1 MVYVTG
7 TALEL
12 GTTLLRDLGHYRY
25 RVFVERLGWK
35 LPDARDG
42 TEWDRFD
49 TPQTVHVVALG
60 AHGRIQGC
68 ARLLPTTGPYLLADV
83 FPVLMAGEACPRADH
98 VWELSRFAALDLASA
113 PASDHTLGSPAALAL
128 LRRAMQDARHHG
140 ARELVSVSP
149 VAIERILRRGGI
161 PYARLGAPMDID
173 GQRLF
178 ACSFALNARRR
189 EGLPVREGV
198 AAGAQA
204 RS

>member
-12 GTTLLRDLGHYRY
+12 GTALLRDLGHYRH

-35 LPDARDG
+35 LPDAQDG

-49 TPQTVHVVALG
+49 TPQTIHVVALG
-60 AHGRIQGC
+60 AQGRIQGC

-83 FPVLMAGEACPRADH
+83 FPVLMGGQPCPRADH

-113 PASDHTLGSPAALAL
+113 PASGHTLGSPAALAL
-128 LRRAMQDARHHG
+128 LRRAMQDARQHG

-173 GQRLF
+173 GQHLF
-178 ACSFALNARRR
+178 ACRFALNVRRS
-189 EGLPVREGV
+189 EGLSVREGA
-198 AAGAQA
+198 AAGATI